1 MEKVIIASIIVIAIL
16 AGAACGGSAATP
28 LPTATTA
35 PTPTPQPTIPVSLS
49 SEDVGSVDA
58 DVLVCLTERL
68 GESVAK
74 VVTSG
79 LIPHTDEES
88 AILGE
93 CVLSASTAAFN
104 GRVDPIVTCL
114 EKDLGADLARAVVSG
129 AIPLTVMQ
137 ETLLGNC
144 GLAISLGSG
153 STALSVGMEDCLEA
167 ILGAESA
174 QMVAS
179 SAGAQTEAQQAA
191 LGSCLFSSALGGT
204 DSTAVSS
211 GVLACLTEELGAEVA
226 QVVASSVL
234 PLNADE
240 EQILGNC
247 VLKDALGL
255 AP

>member
-1 MEKVIIASIIVIAIL
+1 
-16 AGAACGGSAATP
+16 
-28 LPTATTA
+28 
-35 PTPTPQPTIPVSLS
+35 
-49 SEDVGSVDA
+49 
-58 DVLVCLTERL
+58 
-68 GESVAK
+68 
-74 VVTSG
+74 
-79 LIPHTDEES
+79 
-88 AILGE
+88 
-93 CVLSASTAAFN
+93 VLSASTAASN

-144 GLAISLGSG
+144 GLAISLGS
-153 STALSVGMEDCLEA
+153 TALSVGMEDCLEA
-167 ILGAESA
+167 ILVAESA

-211 GVLACLTEELGAEVA
+211 GVLACLTEGLGAEVA